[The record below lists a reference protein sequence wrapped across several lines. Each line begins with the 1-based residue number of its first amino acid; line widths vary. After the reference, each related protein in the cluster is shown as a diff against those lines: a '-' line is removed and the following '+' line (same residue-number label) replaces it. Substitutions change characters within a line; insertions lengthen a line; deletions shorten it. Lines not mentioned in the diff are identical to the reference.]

1 MFHHCRRRK
10 MRATFVVDSRPNST
24 VAAALVFTKSKR
36 CAVEGEEG
44 AWKLTVERFR
54 RLPLH
59 CRHDTSAAP
68 SSPHSSTSL
77 LFARAACFY
86 ATTVRSSSQFK
97 AHENGGTCVEGATV
111 SLDWSSPRE
120 IEPPVGS
127 VDVFS
132 VLFSLLFSF
141 CKGLAPCV
149 RPAGGLLYGLISSSY
164 HFLPAEFMHCTCRHT
179 LLSDLSTAEA
189 VSGVLNPD
197 DRICSN

>member
-1 MFHHCRRRK
+1 VRCGRGRRCLE
-10 MRATFVVDSRPNST
+10 AYCGT
-24 VAAALVFTKSKR
+24 VPSVASALPPRHLSSSLKS
-36 CAVEGEEG
+36 
-44 AWKLTVERFR
+44 
-54 RLPLH
+54 
-59 CRHDTSAAP
+59 
-68 SSPHSSTSL
+68 SL
-77 LFARAACFY
+77 LNLTAIC
-86 ATTVRSSSQFK
+86 TRSVFLCHNRQVLIAIQSSRERW
-97 AHENGGTCVEGATV
+97 HMRGGCH

-149 RPAGGLLYGLISSSY
+149 RQAGGLLYGLISSSY